1 MEVKL
6 VDRLVL
12 CTEGF
17 FGEIQFIECHLSHS
31 VLYLIVDALKFDDD
45 LVEVFLVKDVS
56 CKDVL
61 VGGLSVPSAVH

>member
-56 CKDVL
+56 C
-61 VGGLSVPSAVH
+61 